1 MPAALALV
9 VAPLLALACQGAMFA
24 LVSPACSVQTRLAL
38 HAVAALGLVATV
50 VLALLARRQWRQPP
64 PSAERAEEGENNMD
78 ARTTGPAA
86 TRRVLAGAGMA
97 VAALSALVIATMWFA
112 AWALPA
118 CWP

>member
-1 MPAALALV
+1 MPAALALLL
-9 VAPLLALACQGAMFA
+9 APLLALACQGAMFA

-38 HAVAALGLVATV
+38 HAIAALGLLVTAA
-50 VLALLARRQWRQPP
+50 LALLARRQWRQLPP
-64 PSAERAEEGENNMD
+64 PADRIEEGENDLD
-78 ARTTGPAA
+78 ARTTGPVE
-86 TRRVLAGAGMA
+86 TRRVLAGAGVA